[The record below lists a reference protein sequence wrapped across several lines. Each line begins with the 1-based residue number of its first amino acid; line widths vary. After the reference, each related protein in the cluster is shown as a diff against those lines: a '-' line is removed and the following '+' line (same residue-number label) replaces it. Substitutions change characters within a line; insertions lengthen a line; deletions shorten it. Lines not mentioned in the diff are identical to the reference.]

1 MRISAHLA
9 KEGIEG
15 RGRRL
20 PRIPCVAHVLTSDGP
35 LVLAGHQ

>member
-1 MRISAHLA
+1 MRTSAHLA

-20 PRIPCVAHVLTSDGP
+20 PRIPCVAHVLTSDGS